1 MDSGFRR
8 KDGRGGVYANSRANG
23 RRAGDVDS
31 GFRRKDGGGP
41 PGRRRGFRLSPER
54 RRGGPSG
61 RVTWIPAF
69 AGKTGGV
76 AAYMPTCGQT
86 DAGEGTWIP
95 AFAGRRSW
103 RHRGGDVDSGF
114 RRKDGGGPSGRGRG
128 FRLSPERR
136 GWAIREGTWI
146 RAFAGKTEGVAA
158 LRFSPARCFVVLYR
172 SRELRPQRFVHMGH
186 TEHCLFVE
194 GPSRNLKPDG
204 QAFGV

>member
-1 MDSGFRR
+1 M
-8 KDGRGGVYANSRANG
+8 
-23 RRAGDVDS
+23 
-31 GFRRKDGGGP
+31 
-41 PGRRRGFRLSPER
+41 
-54 RRGGPSG
+54 
-61 RVTWIPAF
+61 
-69 AGKTGGV
+69 
-76 AAYMPTCGQT
+76 
-86 DAGEGTWIP
+86 TWIP

-114 RRKDGGGPSGRGRG
+114 RRKDGGFGPSGRGRGFRLSPERRGWRRLRRLTGQTDAGEGTWIPAFAGKTGVAASGRGRG

>member
-8 KDGRGGVYANSRANG
+8 KDGRGGGIYANLRANG
-23 RRAGDVDS
+23 R
-31 GFRRKDGGGP
+31 
-41 PGRRRGFRLSPER
+41 
-54 RRGGPSG
+54 
-61 RVTWIPAF
+61 
-69 AGKTGGV
+69 
-76 AAYMPTCGQT
+76 
-86 DAGEGTWIP
+86 
-95 AFAGRRSW
+95 
-103 RHRGGDVDSGF
+103 RGGDVDSGF
-114 RRKDGGGPSGRGRG
+114 RRKDGGGPSGRGRGFRLSPERRGWRRLRRLVGRRTPGRGRGFRLSPERRGWRTPGRGRG

>member
-8 KDGRGGVYANSRANG
+8 KDGRGGGIYANLRANG
-23 RRAGDVDS
+23 RRGM
-31 GFRRKDGGGP
+31 G
-41 PGRRRGFRLSPER
+41 RGFRLSPER
-54 RRGGPSG
+54 RGWRRRGGDVDSG
-61 RVTWIPAF
+61 FHRKD
-69 AGKTGGV
+69 GGGGV
-76 AAYMPTCGQT
+76 YADSWA
-86 DAGEGTWIP
+86 D
-95 AFAGRRSW
+95 GR
-103 RHRGGDVDSGF
+103 RGGDVDSGF
-114 RRKDGGGPSGRGRG
+114 RRKDGGGGVGEGTWIPAFAGKTGVAASGRGRG